1 MTGKRKLRRICG
13 WILSVI
19 IALMVCG
26 LMMIG
31 LFQFGIYRT
40 DRLNDSISKSGY
52 LEERYEEFETEVRKI
67 LNESELPE
75 DLLKREEIQ
84 DRFLM
89 DLKKQI
95 LGNDSQEEE
104 TWLKRLAEEK
114 IREYLL
120 NLDVYTTDQSEAGIS
135 ALAENLQGAE
145 TRYTQIPEMD
155 AWREQ
160 QADFLRQGKRMSF
173 LMVGILAATLAV
185 AAGIQHTKSRVLDI
199 AGRGGLFGSILMAA
213 VVCAILYLKG
223 NAGGELAEI
232 VWEEAAKAGFF
243 ISVSGAGTSICL
255 WMAGKL
261 FRRVKK

>member
-67 LNESELPE
+67 LKESELPE

-95 LGNDSQEEE
+95 LGNDSHEEE

-145 TRYTQIPEMD
+145 TRCTQIPEMD

-173 LMVGILAATLAV
+173 LMVGILAAALAV

-213 VVCAILYLKG
+213 TVCAILYLKG

-232 VWEEAAKAGFF
+232 VWEEAAKTGFF